1 MFLLHG
7 KDNWERWIMK
17 HRSVD
22 RDILVV
28 IILSIIALVLAFIA
42 PADWLPFR
50 ILTLPLVLL
59 LPGYALT
66 SALLPRQT
74 LGIAE
79 RLLLSLG
86 LSLTIVILGGLVLN
100 QTPFGLAK
108 SSWAVLLTGITLSA
122 CIVAFIRRQGETI
135 STAGWI
141 GVGGIGLTSRQ
152 GLLLSMAGFIVCAAI
167 AMSIVGAEQQ

>member
-1 MFLLHG
+1 MVSCCQMAVWQERIAARRRVQENVEITVFGLFLLHSQ
-7 KDNWERWIMK
+7 DNWERWIMK

-86 LSLTIVILGGLVLN
+86 LSLTI
-100 QTPFGLAK
+100 
-108 SSWAVLLTGITLSA
+108 
-122 CIVAFIRRQGETI
+122 
-135 STAGWI
+135 
-141 GVGGIGLTSRQ
+141 
-152 GLLLSMAGFIVCAAI
+152 
-167 AMSIVGAEQQ
+167 